1 MKVIDFRFRPN
12 TPDAVEGVL
21 KSKVFGDMGKLFNV
35 AKHLRGE
42 SLEQIIANMDAHNVV
57 HGVITGRDA
66 ETTYGLPN
74 GNMGIAAFVK
84 QHPTRFS
91 GIAGLDPHKGMKALD
106 ELTRMV
112 TEHGFKGAA
121 TDPYLAKIPAN
132 HAKFY
137 PIYAKCCELNVPV
150 VITTGPATLVAD
162 AVMEHAAPRYID
174 AVATDFPELKIVIS
188 HGCYPWVN
196 EAIMV
201 VHRHKNVYMECA
213 EYEAAP
219 FANGYVEAAN
229 TLIGD
234 KLMFASAHPF
244 FDFRDRLAVSNSL
257 PFTPEVRENVLY
269 KNAARLLGLS
279 V

>member
-12 TPDAVEGVL
+12 TPETVAGVL
-21 KSKVFGDMGKLFNV
+21 NSKVFGEMGKMFKV
-35 AKHLRGE
+35 AEHLKGE
-42 SLEQIIANMDAHNVV
+42 SIEQIVENMTAHNVV

-66 ETTYGLPN
+66 ETTYGLAN
-74 GNMGIAAFVK
+74 GNMGIAAFTK
-84 QHPTRFS
+84 QFPKKFS
-91 GIAGLDPHKGMKALD
+91 GIAGLDPHKGMQALD

-112 TEHGFKGAA
+112 NEFGFKGAA
-121 TDPYLAKIPAN
+121 TDPYLAKLPSN

-150 VITTGPATLVAD
+150 VITTGPATLVAG
-162 AVMEHAAPRYID
+162 AVMEHTAPRYID

-219 FANGYVEAAN
+219 FSSGYVEAAN

-244 FDFRDRLAVSNSL
+244 FDFRDRLAVEASL
-257 PFTPEVRENVLY
+257 PFTPEVRENVMY
-269 KNAARLLGLS
+269 KNAARLLGLDI
-279 V
+279 